1 MYIKLNKTKIEN
13 QNSRKNERKKKGR
26 KQKGII

>member
-13 QNSRKNERKKKGR
+13 QNSRKNETKKKGR
-26 KQKGII
+26 KQKRII

>member
-13 QNSRKNERKKKGR
+13 QNSRKNETKKKAES
-26 KQKGII
+26 KKG